1 MTISVNGVDQP
12 ETEIEQLDVAKA
24 VVTVE
29 PCVPLEIIVKFKLK
43 NTQGRTADNLYYYAW
58 PVQGLRTRSA
68 PQKNAYQKC
77 TFKS

>member
-43 NTQGRTADNLYYYAW
+43 NTQGRTTDYLHYHS
-58 PVQGLRTRSA
+58 L
-68 PQKNAYQKC
+68 
-77 TFKS
+77 F